1 MIMEAV
7 NRFQSKGMDVATMYF
22 DIFARFGLVSI
33 GFYQG
38 ASMTLLWTK
47 LNAKHDEMSGKSS
60 EETSKQ
66 YLSSIRKF
74 CNLTNTMVFLG
85 LACAI
90 SLCIYVSVDDI
101 TTDAQYHFEKNV
113 VGYCVVVFS
122 SILLIYLVYSYVGLR
137 RKLH

>member
-1 MIMEAV
+1 MEAV
-7 NRFQSKGMDVATMYF
+7 NRFQSKGMDVATSYF

-38 ASMTLLWTK
+38 LSMSILLVK

-60 EETSKQ
+60 EDTIKQ
-66 YLSSIRKF
+66 YLSSIKKLIY
-74 CNLTNTMVFLG
+74 LTNTMVFLG

-90 SLCIYVSVDDI
+90 SLCIYVSVDES
-101 TTDAQYHFEKNV
+101 TTDAQYHFKKNV
-113 VGYCVVVFS
+113 VGYCLAVSS